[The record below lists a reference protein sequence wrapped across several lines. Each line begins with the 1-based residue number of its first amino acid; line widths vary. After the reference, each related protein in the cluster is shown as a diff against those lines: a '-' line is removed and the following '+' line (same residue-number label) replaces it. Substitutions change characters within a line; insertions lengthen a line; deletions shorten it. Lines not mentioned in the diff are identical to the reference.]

1 MTPVQELFD
10 KIWKAEKDE
19 LIWNAILKEAVKR
32 EREELDDRWALGW
45 KQGTLNVKRK
55 LMLEI

>member
-10 KIWKAEKDE
+10 KLWNADKDKVAWE
-19 LIWNAILKEAVKR
+19 AILKEALKR

>member
-10 KIWKAEKDE
+10 KLWHADKDKVAWE
-19 LIWNAILKEAVKR
+19 AILKEALKR

>member
-1 MTPVQELFD
+1 MSPVEELFEKLWNAD
-10 KIWKAEKDE
+10 KDKVAWD
-19 LIWNAILKEAVKR
+19 AILKEALKR

-45 KQGTLNVKRK
+45 KQGSLNVKRK